1 MNHQSLQLE
10 ERRGTLHLPTASR
23 GQAMR
28 PIPHPALRHHLM
40 VIIALCT
47 LFAAPVNGADLPDV
61 IATLEQGYNSLTD
74 LQADFSQRTVIASM
88 KREERGKGVLFI
100 KKSTGN
106 SAMFRFNYSKPRQQ
120 IVSDGKRVWYY
131 LAENKQVMVSDV
143 ATLFAGGNGITLN
156 YLTGLGHV
164 SRDFTIKFAGE
175 GQDQKGNYVL
185 ELVPKKQNQVMTRL
199 RLTIALSAVEQ
210 FRKSGKPLVLFPVV
224 SSEVDDPFG
233 NRTIIEFSRVKINQ
247 GIANDR
253 FAFKI
258 PDGVEVIKNR

>member
-1 MNHQSLQLE
+1 L
-10 ERRGTLHLPTASR
+10 A
-23 GQAMR
+23 
-28 PIPHPALRHHLM
+28 
-40 VIIALCT
+40 
-47 LFAAPVNGADLPDV
+47 
-61 IATLEQGYNSLTD
+61 D

-88 KREERGKGVLFI
+88 KREEHGKGVLFI

-106 SAMFRFNYSKPRQQ
+106 SAMFRFNYTKPRQQ

-131 LAENKQVMVSDV
+131 LADNKQVMVSDV
-143 ATLFAGGNGITLN
+143 AALFAGGNGIALN

-164 SRDFTIKFAGE
+164 SRDFAISFAGE
-175 GQDQKGNYVL
+175 GRDQKGNYML

-210 FRKSGKPLVLFPVV
+210 FRKSGKPLALFPVV

-233 NRTIIEFSRVKINQ
+233 NRTIIDFSRVKINQ

-258 PDGVEVIKNR
+258 PDGVEVIKNK

>member
-1 MNHQSLQLE
+1 MNHRPLQSE
-10 ERRGTLHLPTASR
+10 NRVGTVYQPNVTHGQTMKPFPRPT
-23 GQAMR
+23 
-28 PIPHPALRHHLM
+28 LLYHLM
-40 VIIALCT
+40 IVIVACT
-47 LFAAPVNGADLPDV
+47 WFVSPVYGADLKDV
-61 IATLEQGYNSLTD
+61 IATLEQGYNSLAD

-106 SAMFRFNYSKPRQQ
+106 SAMFRFNYTKPRQQ

-131 LAENKQVMVSDV
+131 LADNKQVMVSDV
-143 ATLFAGGNGITLN
+143 AALFAGGNGIALN

-164 SRDFTIKFAGE
+164 SRDFTISFAGE
-175 GQDQKGNYVL
+175 GRDQKGNYVL

-199 RLTIALSAVEQ
+199 RLTVALSAVEQ
-210 FRKSGKPLVLFPVV
+210 FRKSGKPLALFPVV

>member
-1 MNHQSLQLE
+1 MNRRPLQSE
-10 ERRGTLHLPTASR
+10 NRVGTVYPPNVTH
-23 GQAMR
+23 GQTMKPFPR
-28 PIPHPALRHHLM
+28 PILLHHLM
-40 VIIALCT
+40 IVIVACT
-47 LFAAPVNGADLPDV
+47 WFVAPVYGADLKDV
-61 IATLEQGYNSLTD
+61 IATLEQGYNSLAD

-88 KREERGKGVLFI
+88 KREERGKGMLFI

-106 SAMFRFNYSKPRQQ
+106 SAMFRFNYTKPRQQ

-131 LAENKQVMVSDV
+131 LADNKQVMVSDV
-143 ATLFAGGNGITLN
+143 AALFAGGNGIALN

-164 SRDFTIKFAGE
+164 SRDFAISFARE
-175 GQDQKGNYVL
+175 GRDQKGNYML

-199 RLTIALSAVEQ
+199 RLTIAQSAVEQ
-210 FRKSGKPLVLFPVV
+210 YRNNGKPLAMFPVV

-258 PDGVEVIKNR
+258 PDGVEVIKNK